1 MQWSIL
7 FMGPVGAGK
16 SKAIHTIS
24 DIEVVNNGAQATDAT
39 ESVKPSP
46 TVSMDIGMLQL
57 GGSDKLRLYGAPGRE
72 RFDFMWDILL
82 AQSKGVVLTLNHN
95 RPDPVAD
102 LNQYL
107 SAIEARMLRHKIPIV
122 IGVTHTELQ
131 PDRPL
136 SIYHEYLRH
145 RGCTA
150 CEVLPPVLEMDARDK
165 KHVRAALIAIISLL
179 EMTGRFP
186 TTPTCHRLIRASGR
200 GPR

>member
-1 MQWSIL
+1 MQWNIL

-16 SKAIHTIS
+16 TKAIHTIS
-24 DIEVVNNGAQATDAT
+24 DIEVVNTDARATDET
-39 ESVKPSP
+39 QLIKSST
-46 TVSMDIGMLQL
+46 TVSMDVGTLQL
-57 GGSDKLRLYGAPGRE
+57 AGNDKLRLYGAPGQE

-82 AQSKGVVLTLNHN
+82 TQSRGVILTLNHN

-107 SAIEARMLRHKIPIV
+107 HAIEERMLRRKVPIV
-122 IGVTHTELQ
+122 IAVTHVDLQ

-136 SIYHEYLRH
+136 SIYSKYLQH

-150 CEVLPPVLEMDARDK
+150 SEILPPVLEMDARDK
-165 KHVRAALIAIISLL
+165 KHVRATLIAITALL
-179 EMTGRFP
+179 EMAERFSTG
-186 TTPTCHRLIRASGR
+186 PTCHRLRASGR

>member
-1 MQWSIL
+1 MQWNIL

-24 DIEVVNNGAQATDAT
+24 DIEMVNTETRAADEAQQI
-39 ESVKPSP
+39 KLGR
-46 TVSMDIGMLQL
+46 TVSMDVGMLQL
-57 GGSDKLRLYGAPGRE
+57 GGSDRLRLYGAPGQT

-82 AQSKGVVLTLNHN
+82 AQSRGVVLTLNHN

-107 SAIEARMLRHKIPIV
+107 YAIEERTLRRKIPIV
-122 IGVTHTELQ
+122 IGVTHTDLQ

-136 SIYHEYLRH
+136 SIYHEYLKR

-165 KHVRAALIAIISLL
+165 KHVRATLMAITALL
-179 EMTGRFP
+179 EMTERFP
-186 TTPTCHRLIRASGR
+186 TALTGHKLRASGR
-200 GPR
+200 EPR